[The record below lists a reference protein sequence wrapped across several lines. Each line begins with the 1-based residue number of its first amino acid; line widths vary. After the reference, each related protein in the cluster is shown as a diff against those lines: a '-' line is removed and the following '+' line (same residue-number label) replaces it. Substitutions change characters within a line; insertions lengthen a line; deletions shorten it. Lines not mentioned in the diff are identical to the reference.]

1 VATTPAKRACP
12 ECGTLLP
19 EEAEF
24 CPVCALRQAVET
36 QSESALDT
44 SSELRFEHYTVLQ
57 NAEGKLFELGRG
69 AMGVTYK
76 AFDVRLQRPAAL
88 KIISSKLIGNES
100 ARLRFIREARSAA
113 SVRHQNVASVF
124 HIGQSGGNY
133 YYAMEFVEG
142 ESLEKLIRRSGR
154 LETELALRIVEEA
167 AEGLEAIDK
176 QHLVHRDIKP
186 SNVMVSSQ
194 DGKLE
199 TVKIIDLGLAKG
211 VAEENTLSTVGA
223 FIGTPAY
230 ASPEQ
235 FGGIATDIV
244 PISIRSA

>member
-1 VATTPAKRACP
+1 MATTPAKRACP

-36 QSESALDT
+36 QSESVLDT

-57 NAEGKLFELGRG
+57 DSEGKPFELGRG
-69 AMGVTYK
+69 AMGITYK
-76 AFDVRLQRPAAL
+76 AFDVHLQRPAAL
-88 KIISSKLIGNES
+88 KIINSQLFGNDS
-100 ARLRFIREARSAA
+100 ARQRFVREARAGA

-142 ESLEKLIRRSGR
+142 ETLAALIRRSGR
-154 LETELALRIVEEA
+154 LETDLALEILEQIA
-167 AEGLEAIDK
+167 AGLAAIEK

-186 SNVMVSSQ
+186 SNIMVSFHG
-194 DGKLE
+194 GK
-199 TVKIIDLGLAKG
+199 
-211 VAEENTLSTVGA
+211 
-223 FIGTPAY
+223 
-230 ASPEQ
+230 
-235 FGGIATDIV
+235 
-244 PISIRSA
+244 

>member
-1 VATTPAKRACP
+1 MATTPAKRACP

-36 QSESALDT
+36 QSDSVSDT

-57 NAEGKLFELGRG
+57 NAEGKPFELGRG

-76 AFDVRLQRPAAL
+76 AFDVHLQRPAAL
-88 KIISSKLIGNES
+88 KIINSKLFGNES
-100 ARLRFIREARSAA
+100 ARHRFIREARAAA

-124 HIGQSGGNY
+124 HIGESGGNY

-142 ESLEKLIRRSGR
+142 ESLAKLIRRSGC
-154 LETELALRIVEEA
+154 LETDLALDIVEQVA
-167 AEGLEAIDK
+167 FGLTAIEK

-186 SNVMVSSQ
+186 EQHHGQPS
-194 DGKLE
+194 GRE
-199 TVKIIDLGLAKG
+199 VKVRQNYRPG
-211 VAEENTLSTVGA
+211 
-223 FIGTPAY
+223 
-230 ASPEQ
+230 
-235 FGGIATDIV
+235 FG
-244 PISIRSA
+244 